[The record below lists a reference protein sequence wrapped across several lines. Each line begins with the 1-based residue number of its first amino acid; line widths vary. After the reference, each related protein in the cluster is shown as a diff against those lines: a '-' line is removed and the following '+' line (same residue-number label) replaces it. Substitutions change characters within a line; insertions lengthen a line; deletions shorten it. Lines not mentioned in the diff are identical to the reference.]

1 MLRLR
6 DFLFNVKEMY
16 TNVFLTYLYARL
28 SILLLYY
35 LFVDFNFKT
44 RLIWVWADYF
54 ELRTNLYLIALNE

>member
-1 MLRLR
+1 MPTHPLFYLARDYMLRLR

-44 RLIWVWADYF
+44 GLMSLSRLF
-54 ELRTNLYLIALNE
+54 